1 MFFAVVVLLNALI
14 LLFVHEPTEWGD
26 YKDQNLII
34 VRDHCRDLV
43 YTHPSQTMCCLQL
56 GNELFIEWSV

>member
-1 MFFAVVVLLNALI
+1 MFFAVVVLVNALI

-26 YKDQNLII
+26 YKDQNLVT

-43 YTHPSQTMCCLQL
+43 HTLLKLRVVYR
-56 GNELFIEWSV
+56 